1 MARAVTRIR
10 AERCAL
16 RAVGSPRRALKWAA
30 SRTGLSPAAG
40 VRRRGRTREH
50 SNARAHSR
58 MRTVRRTATSE
69 HSVCR
74 ALTRVCG
81 ARREALI
88 PARCTTG
95 AWLSVGLPCYHVAGA
110 KQSRCTKKNRHS
122 ESVCT
127 IYEVDGF

>member
-1 MARAVTRIR
+1 MLWRAQLRVYGLRGARFG
-10 AERCAL
+10 
-16 RAVGSPRRALKWAA
+16 VGSPRRALKWAA

-40 VRRRGRTREH
+40 VRRRGRRRER

-81 ARREALI
+81 ARREAQI

-110 KQSRCTKKNRHS
+110 KQSR
-122 ESVCT
+122 SVLLT
-127 IYEVDGF
+127 RETHV